1 MGSKWKRV
9 RGGGGGGQGRRGG
22 CCVVGFSCIASV
34 ASIVSMV
41 HRQWYL
47 CGWSKNDVV
56 ICIEQPNF
64 QHMGARWYIQ

>member
-1 MGSKWKRV
+1 MLVVATFDGVEVEEGPWWWW
-9 RGGGGGGQGRRGG
+9 GGARAAGG
-22 CCVVGFSCIASV
+22 VL
-34 ASIVSMV
+34 
-41 HRQWYL
+41 YL